1 MSNKPSVLVVD
12 DESGI
17 LDTLR
22 ILLRNEGFEVTTAQ
36 GGKAGLEQIRT
47 GTHDIILSDVRMP
60 QVSGLDILTAAREQ
74 DPMTPV
80 ILMTAQ
86 ASLQSAIGAVNSGA
100 FYYIQKPFG
109 NDELVAILR
118 RACEFRAVRVEN
130 KQLKQEI
137 RRRDKSTV
145 TRPIGKSKRFI
156 ELLKLAEH
164 VAPTD
169 STVLIQ
175 GESGTGKE
183 VVARYVHN
191 LSNRTEGPFLSIN
204 CGALP
209 ENLLESE
216 LFGHVKGSFTG
227 AVRDKQGLFAA
238 ARGGSF
244 FLDEVGEMPP
254 SLQVKLLRVL
264 QEREAIPV
272 GATEAIPVDVRIIA
286 ATNRDLEE
294 EIRRGNFRSD
304 LFYRLNVI
312 ALNLPPLRDRRDDLL
327 LLIENFLQQPGDR
340 GRDRAEGARV
350 GGARRGDGLRVAGQ
364 RPRAGERPGARHRPQ
379 PGQPDRGSVA
389 AGADHQAAEGAAGR
403 RAVLP
408 ESHARGD
415 RARLHHVGAPGRGR
429 QQDPGGRGAGDR
441 PLDAV
446 PQAQPVR
453 GAGGGESLAALGRGA
468 PERSDGGMS
477 RLMPRRCARVPP
489 RRACRRLDT
498 HPPQFSALA
507 RRITDPDLGHP
518 HSPSFCPRRGRRR
531 HPVAPAGGSAAVAHP
546 LGRTMP
552 NRKGFTLIEL
562 LIVVV
567 IIGILASIAIPKF
580 ASTKEKAYL
589 AAMKS
594 DLRNGA
600 TARKATSPITRP
612 TSAERHQ
619 RGGCGHPA
627 GGAGQLHPVARGD
640 HHLHRPAGTGWSA
653 VTTHSATTK
662 TCAIFIGVARW
673 RPPRSTASPG
683 ARNGG
688 LSVVPSGADGDWP
701 PHSRTGSGSPRPL
714 RSGDANRSLPR
725 RQPRRSAVRTYA
737 SSSAE
742 RRSPRAADAERR

>member
-1 MSNKPSVLVVD
+1 MSQKPSLLVVD

-36 GGKAGLEQIRT
+36 GGKAGLEQIRS

-86 ASLQSAIGAVNSGA
+86 ASLQSAISAVNSGA
-100 FYYIQKPFG
+100 FYYIQKPFS

-137 RRRDKSTV
+137 RRRDRSTV
-145 TRPIGKSKRFI
+145 TRPIGKSKRFM

-191 LSNRTEGPFLSIN
+191 LSNRSDGPFLSIN

-286 ATNRDLEE
+286 ATNRELEE

-312 ALNLPPLRDRRDDLL
+312 ALNLPPLRERRDDLL
-327 LLIENFLQQPGDR
+327 LLIESFLQQLGI
-340 GRDRAEGARV
+340 E
-350 GGARRGDGLRVAGQ
+350 AGTE
-364 RPRAGERPGARHRPQ
+364 PKALASEA
-379 PGQPDRGSVA
+379 
-389 AGADHQAAEGAAGR
+389 
-403 RAVLP
+403 
-408 ESHARGD
+408 
-415 RARLHHVGAPGRGR
+415 
-429 QQDPGGRGAGDR
+429 
-441 PLDAV
+441 LDAV
-446 PQAQPVR
+446 MVYEWPGNVR
-453 GAGGGESLAALGRGA
+453 ELENALEHATVLSRGSLIEAASL
-468 PERSDGGMS
+468 PERITK
-477 RLMPRRCARVPP
+477 RRKE
-489 RRACRRLDT
+489 
-498 HPPQFSALA
+498 
-507 RRITDPDLGHP
+507 
-518 HSPSFCPRRGRRR
+518 
-531 HPVAPAGGSAAVAHP
+531 P
-546 LGRTMP
+546 L
-552 NRKGFTLIEL
+552 
-562 LIVVV
+562 V
-567 IIGILASIAIPKF
+567 
-580 ASTKEKAYL
+580 
-589 AAMKS
+589 
-594 DLRNGA
+594 
-600 TARKATSPITRP
+600 
-612 TSAERHQ
+612 AERSYRNPTLEVIERAYIMWVLQ
-619 RGGCGHPA
+619 AEGGN
-627 GGAGQLHPVARGD
+627 
-640 HHLHRPAGTGWSA
+640 
-653 VTTHSATTK
+653 K
-662 TCAIFIGVARW
+662 T
-673 RPPRSTASPG
+673 
-683 ARNGG
+683 
-688 LSVVPSGADGDWP
+688 
-701 PHSRTGSGSPRPL
+701 
-714 RSGDANRSLPR
+714 
-725 RQPRRSAVRTYA
+725 
-737 SSSAE
+737 
-742 RRSPRAADAERR
+742 RAAEVLGIDPSTLYRKLSRYEEQVEVKA